1 MMNTQYI
8 LFLDDER
15 FPSDALLLTDVDVV
29 TCRNFDEAVSTV
41 FLKGFPS
48 HVCFDHDLG
57 EKSKTGF
64 DFAKW
69 LVQVQ
74 LDTATPAEIKY
85 SIHSQN
91 PVGFANIKGLLDGYN
106 NFATKMTYNEN
117 TSTEMNHG

>member
-1 MMNTQYI
+1 MTNYI

-15 FPSDALLLTDVDVV
+15 YPADTLLATGTEVI
-29 TCRNFDEAVSTV
+29 TCRNFNEAVSAV
-41 FLKGFPS
+41 FLRGFPS

-57 EKSKTGF
+57 EASKTGF

-69 LVQVQ
+69 LVHTQ
-74 LDTATPAEIKY
+74 LDNEPKEIKY

-106 NFATKMTYNEN
+106 EFIKKLHYDDNAHVELSN
-117 TSTEMNHG
+117 G

>member
-1 MMNTQYI
+1 MTNYI

-15 FPSDALLLTDVDVV
+15 HPADALLATGTEVV
-29 TCRNFDEAVSTV
+29 TCRNFDEAVSAV
-41 FLKGFPS
+41 FLRGFPS
-48 HVCFDHDLG
+48 HICFDHDLG
-57 EKSKTGF
+57 EGSKSGF

-74 LDTATPAEIKY
+74 LDASVPAEIKY

-106 NFATKMTYNEN
+106 NVIVKMNYNDTACVEL
-117 TSTEMNHG
+117 